1 MFGNDLLHRPQSLLL
16 RRFLF
21 QIHLWV
27 GIAVGL
33 YMFLMGVTGSALVFR
48 EELEQ
53 RADPAL
59 YPRVQDG
66 TALAP
71 ITDVIRNIEITF
83 PNHRVRSVY
92 SPSRTRPVYY
102 GFIEQNG
109 QSRTVLASST
119 GDVLGERPPTGLIR
133 GLQDLHVNLLYGRT
147 GRIVNGFGAIL
158 LLVLSATGAAIWWP
172 GLDAWRKNLRVD
184 FRKNWKRVTWELH
197 SATGF
202 WTVAVVAMWAFTG
215 AYFTFPQPF
224 QRVVNKVSRLTP
236 PPAPSSS
243 PSEGRRQ
250 VDLDVLVRRSLG
262 SIPGGQVAGVVL
274 PATERSAVVVQISR
288 GQPDHMDN
296 SGYVYFTYDQYSG
309 SLLSTWDQL
318 NRSTGDA
325 LLSWIQP
332 LHYGNFAGLPLKLL
346 WVLLGLSPPVLFTTA
361 AIMWWNRVL
370 RRRWQQLSAPVTLS

>member
-1 MFGNDLLHRPQSLLL
+1 MSGNDLLHRPQSLLL
-16 RRFLF
+16 RRLLF

-27 GIAVGL
+27 GVGIGL

-53 RADPAL
+53 RADPRL
-59 YPRVQDG
+59 YPSLQEG
-66 TALAP
+66 SAQTP
-71 ITDVIRNIEITF
+71 ITDVVRNIEAAF
-83 PNHRVRSVY
+83 PNHQVRSLY
-92 SPSRTRPVYY
+92 SPTQSRPVYY
-102 GFIEQNG
+102 GFIEHNG
-109 QSRTVLASST
+109 QSRTVLASPT
-119 GDVLGERPPTGLIR
+119 GDVLGERPTTGFVR

-147 GRIVNGFGAIL
+147 GRIVNGFGAML
-158 LLVLSATGAAIWWP
+158 LFVLCATGAVIWWP

-202 WTVAVVAMWAFTG
+202 WTAAVVAMWAFTG
-215 AYFTFPQPF
+215 VYFTFPQPF
-224 QRVVNKVSRLTP
+224 QRVVNKVSRLTSPATP
-236 PPAPSSS
+236 PSS
-243 PSEGRRQ
+243 PSEGRQR
-250 VDLDVLVRRSLG
+250 VDLDVLVRRSLQG
-262 SIPGGQVAGVVL
+262 IPGAQVAGVVL
-274 PATERSAVVVQISR
+274 PATERAPVVVQISR
-288 GQPDHMDN
+288 GQPDHLDN
-296 SGYVYFTYDQYSG
+296 SGYVHFTYDQYSG

-332 LHYGNFAGLPLKLL
+332 LHYGNFGGLPLKLL

-370 RRRWQQLSAPVTLS
+370 RRKWQQLSAPAPLS